1 MDEKKTYSV
10 VGTVTIGTDE
20 YRDLIENLK
29 DAQKEAEEQRSKW
42 WEQYS
47 KLQNTEKELKAV
59 LERLK
64 ELEAFVRSDE
74 AVSTKF
80 KLWRIEQQG

>member
-10 VGTVTIGTDE
+10 VGSVTIGTDE

-29 DAQKEAEEQRSKW
+29 DAQADVEKRRSEW
-42 WEQYS
+42 WEQYN
-47 KLQNTEKELKAV
+47 KANEREKELKEV
-59 LERLK
+59 LEKLK
-64 ELEAFVRSDE
+64 ELEAFVKSDE